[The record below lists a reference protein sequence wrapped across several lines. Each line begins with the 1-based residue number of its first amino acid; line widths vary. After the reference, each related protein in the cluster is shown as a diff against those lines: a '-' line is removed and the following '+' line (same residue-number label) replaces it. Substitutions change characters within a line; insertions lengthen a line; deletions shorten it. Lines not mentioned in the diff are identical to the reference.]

1 MEMNFCRRC
10 GTELTKQNEGAFKCL
25 NNHMLYINAAPAA
38 GVFFVT
44 DDNQLMMSVRGI
56 DPYKGMLDAFGGFV
70 DESESLEES
79 IEREMKEEL
88 GLDPD
93 QYDTPQYICSGVTPY
108 PYGGETRTVLGS
120 LFWTRL
126 KPGTQPKPADDVAEL
141 RYLPLKNL
149 DLSLIGNQDVKIG
162 IQKLQEL
169 FL

>member
-10 GTELTKQNEGAFKCL
+10 GTELTKQNEGAFKCQ

-93 QYDTPQYICSGVTPY
+93 QYEPPQYLCSSPTPY
-108 PYGGETRTVLGS
+108 PFGGETRTVLGS
-120 LFWTRL
+120 LFWTKL
-126 KPGTQPKPADDVAEL
+126 KPGAQPNPSDDVAEL
-141 RYLPLKNL
+141 RYVPLKTL
-149 DLSLIGNQDVKIG
+149 DLSLIGNHDVKIG
-162 IQKLQEL
+162 VQKLQEIL
-169 FL
+169 L